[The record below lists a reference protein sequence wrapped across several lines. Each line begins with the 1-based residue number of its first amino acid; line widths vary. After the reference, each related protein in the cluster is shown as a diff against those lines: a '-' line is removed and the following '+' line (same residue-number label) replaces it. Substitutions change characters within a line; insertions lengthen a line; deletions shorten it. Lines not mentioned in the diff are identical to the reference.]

1 MTMHHIA
8 SFTSNGSQSIA
19 FSNIPQDYSHLQI
32 RFTGR
37 SLNSGTTDFTYMRFN
52 NDMTSG
58 NYASHWLAG
67 EGTTAF
73 SSAQTGQNY
82 LFGTIFP
89 GGTATANFQGSLI
102 IDILDYAS
110 TTKNKTVK
118 MIGGFDANGSGAIR
132 LVGGLW
138 LSTSAITSLVC
149 SNANAFDAAGTR
161 GDLYGITSN
170 PIKTGA

>member
-1 MTMHHIA
+1 MHHIA
-8 SFTSNGSQSIA
+8 SFVGNGSNSIA
-19 FSNIPQDYSHLQI
+19 FTNIPQNYAHLQI

-37 SLNSGTTDFTYMRFN
+37 SLNLGTTDFTYMRFN

-58 NYASHWLAG
+58 NYASRWLAG

-73 SSAQTGQNY
+73 TATQTGTNY

-89 GGTATANFQGSLI
+89 GGTATANIHGSLI
-102 IDILDYAS
+102 IDIYDYANAA
-110 TTKNKTVK
+110 KNKTVK

-132 LVGGLW
+132 FVSGVW
-138 LSTSAITSLVC
+138 LSTSAITTLVC

-161 GDLYGITSN
+161 GDLYGITDN
-170 PIKTGA
+170 PIATGA